1 MELPSELW
9 HDLDVLYDEH
19 ENVEMPSQPNIKSI
33 VAHVEVGVSRIFKI
47 TLVIQLNGN
56 PI

>member
-1 MELPSELW
+1 MSTQM
-9 HDLDVLYDEH
+9 DVQIDEH
-19 ENVEMPSQPNIKSI
+19 ENVEMPFQSNIKSY
-33 VAHVEVGVSRIFKI
+33 AAYVEVGESRDFNS